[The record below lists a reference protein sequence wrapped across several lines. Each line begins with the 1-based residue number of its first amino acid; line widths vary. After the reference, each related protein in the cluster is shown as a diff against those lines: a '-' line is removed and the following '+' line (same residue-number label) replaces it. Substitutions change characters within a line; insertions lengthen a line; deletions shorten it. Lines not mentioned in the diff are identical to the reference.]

1 MRIHY
6 YSGLLSSLCL
16 FRWISRKPISRPLL
30 FLQIFFFD
38 GTQSTHCWRLW
49 FYPWLNFN
57 SKRHGTLSLTL
68 VRTRLIQIT
77 IQIHHGRR
85 EVWNRKS
92 LFGIIDS
99 LNDPYIKKVSSL
111 NVLLTFQKSQVRGNW
126 GKKIYIRHDPPIF

>member
-1 MRIHY
+1 MI
-6 YSGLLSSLCL
+6 
-16 FRWISRKPISRPLL
+16 
-30 FLQIFFFD
+30 
-38 GTQSTHCWRLW
+38 
-49 FYPWLNFN
+49 
-57 SKRHGTLSLTL
+57 LSLTEFEFL
-68 VRTRLIQIT
+68 ATWHTVFDLSADKTHT